1 MLYNII
7 LLKPCACDAG
17 YCAFNQCNAEFQ
29 NQLTYKYSLSAKLF
43 QIRLNKSAG
52 LLLCRIIIILSFA
65 WAFCNLTFIF
75 IKANSLISK
84 VHDKQDQW
92 FSITQLQLPSGLI
105 YYRSFLYF
113 LCLSK
118 SVFISMNSEHF
129 TECVYLLIRN
139 IGCNKLFV
147 CWLLL
152 YTVRSLTHIINPT
165 SLMLILEL

>member
-1 MLYNII
+1 MLLKLHFFPLYRNITSMLYNII

-118 SVFISMNSEHF
+118 ISVYFNEQWTLHWMCLPVNTKH
-129 TECVYLLIRN
+129 
-139 IGCNKLFV
+139 
-147 CWLLL
+147 WLQ
-152 YTVRSLTHIINPT
+152 
-165 SLMLILEL
+165 